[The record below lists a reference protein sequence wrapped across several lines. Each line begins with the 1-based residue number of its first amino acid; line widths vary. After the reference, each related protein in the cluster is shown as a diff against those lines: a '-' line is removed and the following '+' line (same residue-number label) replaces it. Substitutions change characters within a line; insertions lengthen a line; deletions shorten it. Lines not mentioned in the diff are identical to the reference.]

1 MSTLEQKIGRS
12 VDIEDIISEY
22 GLDENDDEVKS
33 INLINV
39 SNVDSLDRD
48 ISSDGEGVSLID
60 ILNDDGYYSKT
71 RPLIDSDIKIKINQ
85 IINTLSLKEREIIS
99 ALYGLN
105 GLKPHTLAEVGEK

>member
-39 SNVDSLDRD
+39 SNVDS
-48 ISSDGEGVSLID
+48 
-60 ILNDDGYYSKT
+60 
-71 RPLIDSDIKIKINQ
+71 
-85 IINTLSLKEREIIS
+85 
-99 ALYGLN
+99 
-105 GLKPHTLAEVGEK
+105 

>member
-1 MSTLEQKIGRS
+1 MSTLEQKLVEVLILKILFR
-12 VDIEDIISEY
+12 IWFRW
-22 GLDENDDEVKS
+22 NDDEVKS

-71 RPLIDSDIKIKINQ
+71 DHYWLILI
-85 IINTLSLKEREIIS
+85 LK
-99 ALYGLN
+99 
-105 GLKPHTLAEVGEK
+105 

>member
-71 RPLIDSDIKIKINQ
+71 DQLLIDSDIKIKNKS
-85 IINTLSLKEREIIS
+85 N
-99 ALYGLN
+99 N
-105 GLKPHTLAEVGEK
+105 